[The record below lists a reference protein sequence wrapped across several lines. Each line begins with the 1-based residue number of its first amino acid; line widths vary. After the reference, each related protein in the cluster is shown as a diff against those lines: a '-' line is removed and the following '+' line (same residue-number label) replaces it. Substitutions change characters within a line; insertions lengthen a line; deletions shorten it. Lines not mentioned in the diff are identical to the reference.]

1 LQGNGLFN
9 TEAMEYLPAL
19 EKVIILYKEKAN
31 EYVQK
36 VDEITEQ
43 RIMEESK
50 SRPLYIAKEWNE
62 RFANTFKS
70 EFNQQTSQIDE
81 QRNNQYLQYTQLEKE
96 NTTNQEYVITPEQI
110 GKHTICVPTPLK
122 RATFEREGDISQTN
136 EVVKY

>member
-1 LQGNGLFN
+1 MQGNGLFN

-62 RFANTFKS
+62 RFANTFNRKV
-70 EFNQQTSQIDE
+70 
-81 QRNNQYLQYTQLEKE
+81 L
-96 NTTNQEYVITPEQI
+96 
-110 GKHTICVPTPLK
+110 
-122 RATFEREGDISQTN
+122 
-136 EVVKY
+136 